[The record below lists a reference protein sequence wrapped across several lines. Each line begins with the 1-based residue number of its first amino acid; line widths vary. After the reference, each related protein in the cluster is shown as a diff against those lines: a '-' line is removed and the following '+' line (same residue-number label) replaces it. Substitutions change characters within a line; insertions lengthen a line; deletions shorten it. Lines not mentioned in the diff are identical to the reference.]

1 MAWFKHEVGMF
12 DDRKVKKLRRII
24 QVEHKIP
31 GHVGYSLWNFLLE
44 QIAKEGTVCRLSPNY
59 TLEDISIDFELEV
72 EKVKTIVKVMAD
84 ISLIHKDLY
93 EQCKVVCVPQ
103 FVNYYSEYAQRK
115 SKDTIGTSSGHHR
128 DSVGVDR
135 EIDRKKD
142 REIDNSNNLTL
153 KELSEKD
160 PILKANLQKIGFFK
174 SNR

>member
-44 QIAKEGTVCRLSPNY
+44 QIAKEGTICRLSPNY
-59 TLEDISIDFELEV
+59 TLEDISIDFELEI
-72 EKVKTIVKVMAD
+72 EKVKIIVKVMAE

-93 EQCKVVCVPQ
+93 EKCKVVCIPQ
-103 FVNYYSEYAQRK
+103 FRDYYSEYTQRK
-115 SKDTIGTSSGHHR
+115 SKESVGTKSGQGR

-135 EIDRKKD
+135 ERDSKIE
-142 REIDNSNNLTL
+142 REIDNESLIKLSFNDPFL
-153 KELSEKD
+153 KEQML
-160 PILKANLQKIGFFK
+160 KIGILPSHRK
-174 SNR
+174 